1 MSSQVVIK
9 GKKDRLIINLDS
21 EIDFLEL
28 SEILKTKI
36 IEAKAFIGSSRLA
49 IEFSG
54 RPLTNDEENTL
65 IGIVTGNSDI
75 IISYVFSEK
84 INSDEDINFEIPKS
98 LVEEGNTYFHKGTL
112 RSGAKIDYDGNVVI
126 IGDVNPG
133 SIVRAKGNVIV
144 IGHLNGTVY
153 AGLGGDEKA
162 FVGAMFFN
170 PIQVTIGMK
179 TINNIQKEIL
189 DSNRVDKKSKF
200 KFAQIKNQEIIIEEW
215 V

>member
-65 IGIVTGNSDI
+65 IGIITGNSDI

-84 INSDEDINFEIPKS
+84 INSKNYLKIMWKYDNIFRILNKDIPLLLLMLI
-98 LVEEGNTYFHKGTL
+98 H
-112 RSGAKIDYDGNVVI
+112 
-126 IGDVNPG
+126 
-133 SIVRAKGNVIV
+133 
-144 IGHLNGTVY
+144 
-153 AGLGGDEKA
+153 
-162 FVGAMFFN
+162 
-170 PIQVTIGMK
+170 
-179 TINNIQKEIL
+179 NI
-189 DSNRVDKKSKF
+189 SKDR
-200 KFAQIKNQEIIIEEW
+200 KNIA
-215 V
+215 

>member
-65 IGIVTGNSDI
+65 IGIITGNSDI

-98 LVEEGNTYFHKGTL
+98 LVEEGNTYF
-112 RSGAKIDYDGNVVI
+112 
-126 IGDVNPG
+126 
-133 SIVRAKGNVIV
+133 
-144 IGHLNGTVY
+144 
-153 AGLGGDEKA
+153 
-162 FVGAMFFN
+162 
-170 PIQVTIGMK
+170 QVLKLIMMVM
-179 TINNIQKEIL
+179 L
-189 DSNRVDKKSKF
+189 
-200 KFAQIKNQEIIIEEW
+200 
-215 V
+215 